1 MARTELEIAHGR
13 KICGKT
19 EHIWGWGTRAG
30 KRRVERRA
38 DSLIE
43 FGAIDK
49 GKKVLEIGCGTGI
62 FTEKIAATGADIAA
76 VDISPDLIN
85 KARKNVEDP
94 NVSFYIANVEN
105 MDFED
110 NSFDS
115 VVGSS
120 ILHHLNV
127 EPALLEIRRLL
138 KKEGRIAFT
147 EPNMMNPQIAIE
159 RKIKPIGKMLYNS
172 PDEIAFF
179 RWSVKKLL
187 KKLGFEKIFIKPFDF
202 LHPLTP
208 DFLNTVVNKIGLDV
222 EKIPIIKEIS
232 GSLLIT
238 AETLRA

>member
-1 MARTELEIAHGR
+1 MSELARTELEIAHGK
-13 KICGKT
+13 KICGKA

-30 KRRVERRA
+30 KRRAKRRA
-38 DSLIE
+38 DFLIE

-49 GKKVLEIGCGTGI
+49 GEKVLEIGCGTGI
-62 FTEKIAATGADIAA
+62 FTEKIAATGADIA
-76 VDISPDLIN
+76 DI
-85 KARKNVEDP
+85 
-94 NVSFYIANVEN
+94 EN

-147 EPNMMNPQIAIE
+147 EPNMMNAQIAME

-172 PDEIAFF
+172 PGETAFF

-187 KKLGFEKIFIKPFDF
+187 KKLGFEKIVIKPFDF

-208 DFLNTVVNKIGLDV
+208 DFLITVVNKIGLGV
-222 EKIPIIKEIS
+222 EKIPIIKEIG

-238 AETLRA
+238 AEMLRA